1 MKTAIKEIN
10 GEMDGY
16 QLELIEGLGV
26 DGKGLAE
33 GELKDVEEFYAISKQ
48 EGGLILQ
55 AIAPELLQVSRA
67 RLNQLIMKYENT
79 SYFKQWSFF
88 GKNWFSRKQ
97 LEAFSRINRSSGR
110 GRPSLA
116 KIIEQTKEELL

>member
-1 MKTAIKEIN
+1 M
-10 GEMDGY
+10 EMEVS

-33 GELKDVEEFYAISKQ
+33 DELKDVEEFYTISKE

-55 AIAPELLQVSRA
+55 AITPELLQVSRA
-67 RLNQLIMKYENT
+67 RLNQLIVQYADT
-79 SYFKQWSFF
+79 PYFKQWSFF

-97 LEAFSRINRSSGR
+97 LEAFSRINRTSGR
-110 GRPSLA
+110 GRPSLS
-116 KIIEQTKEELL
+116 KILEQTKEELL